1 LSSLWV
7 FLICD
12 FMGAILGTLIY
23 IYFTEFIMTKFH
35 NLYDL
40 DAPQIDED
48 FEEKQKLINSSV

>member
-1 LSSLWV
+1 MNSLWV

-12 FMGAILGTLIY
+12 VTGAILGTLIY
-23 IYFTEFIMTKFH
+23 IYFTEFIMKKFH

-40 DAPQIDED
+40 EISQIEED

>member
-1 LSSLWV
+1 
-7 FLICD
+7 
-12 FMGAILGTLIY
+12 MGAILGTLIY

-40 DAPQIDED
+40 DTPQIDED